1 MSALWKEVDTFAQE
15 CIDDAKL
22 VIEREES
29 VIQYTMRLSALA
41 ADLLD
46 GSWDLPAP
54 GFVSTKGITVVPEFL
69 CIWSPCDFSVY
80 EDDDDRDDDCT
91 EQVELAIT
99 LHGCYVG
106 VRKNGIYGP
115 TRFFDDKA
123 ALIAE
128 LRRELG
134 RLAELAED

>member
-1 MSALWKEVDTFAQE
+1 MSALWKEVDVFAQE

-22 VIEREES
+22 AMEREES
-29 VIQYTMRLSALA
+29 VIQYTMRLRALA
-41 ADLLD
+41 ADLLA
-46 GSWDLPAP
+46 GTDLPAP
-54 GFVSTKGITVVPEFL
+54 GVVSLKGSTIVPEFL
-69 CIWSPCDFSVY
+69 CTWNPCDFVY
-80 EDDDDRDDDCT
+80 EDDDDCEDDCT

-106 VRKNGIYGP
+106 IRKNGVFGP